1 MTEKSRIFHTKDRCE
16 KTWKLLQIC
25 AKMVY
30 TEYSEAILLK
40 KTLLHWFHGK
50 IQTVLQKFCETK
62 IRQFLYCTLWKLRKF
77 NLTQKIFRQ
86 NTYLVISLVKFARL
100 DVKHVT
106 QCGNCAKSLSPTDF
120 SVKSFFG
127 KNQIPLLKECFSH
140 IWIGTYEWHPLHID
154 CRWRYNLSIK
164 VGFIHLCFFS

>member
-86 NTYLVISLVKFARL
+86 NTYLVISLVKLLLSRNFCQKCVRVNFWNYHTVEITEIHSHAFL
-100 DVKHVT
+100 
-106 QCGNCAKSLSPTDF
+106 AKISW
-120 SVKSFFG
+120 K
-127 KNQIPLLKECFSH
+127 
-140 IWIGTYEWHPLHID
+140 
-154 CRWRYNLSIK
+154 
-164 VGFIHLCFFS
+164 

>member
-77 NLTQKIFRQ
+77 NPTEKIFRQ
-86 NTYLVISLVKFARL
+86 NTYLVISLVKLLLSRNFCQ
-100 DVKHVT
+100 K
-106 QCGNCAKSLSPTDF
+106 CAGVNSRNFHTVCCENEKFSLTEEKNREINSL
-120 SVKSFFG
+120 VCNFFY
-127 KNQIPLLKECFSH
+127 L
-140 IWIGTYEWHPLHID
+140 
-154 CRWRYNLSIK
+154 
-164 VGFIHLCFFS
+164 V

>member
-1 MTEKSRIFHTKDRCE
+1 MLLLETTWLCIFTKSFQKVATWTKS
-16 KTWKLLQIC
+16 L
-25 AKMVY
+25 AKD
-30 TEYSEAILLK
+30 LF
-40 KTLLHWFHGK
+40 W
-50 IQTVLQKFCETK
+50 
-62 IRQFLYCTLWKLRKF
+62 
-77 NLTQKIFRQ
+77 QKICESKVLLALAKEI
-86 NTYLVISLVKFARL
+86 TKYIVDLTKKISVRVNFCIFPL
-100 DVKHVT
+100 HYICVT